1 MDPRPQLTGKLFW
14 DEHRT
19 FIIAEVAQTHDG
31 SLGLAHAFIDAVA
44 AAGADAVKFQTHI
57 ADAESTPKE
66 PWRVKFSPKDETRF
80 EYWKRMEFTEG
91 EWLGLKQ
98 HADEVGIVFLSSPF
112 SHQAVDLLERIG
124 IPGWKIPSG
133 EVGNLPLIEH
143 CTRTGKSIIL
153 SSGLSGYEEL
163 DAAVNLVKEKGN
175 PLAVLQCTST
185 YPCPPE
191 KIGINLI
198 PEFRH
203 RYKTPVGLSDHS
215 GTIFP
220 GMAAMALGASILEV
234 HVTLSRQMYGPD
246 VSSSVTT
253 EELQQLA
260 DASRFFNKMFSSP
273 VDKDKIA
280 REMLPIHKIFSKSIV
295 AAVDIQEGSIL
306 RHEHLTAKKPGGGI
320 PPSQLKDVIGLRIT
334 KFVKKDDPIDDTD
347 LEFPTGHLPT
357 VG

>member
-1 MDPRPQLTGKLFW
+1 MDPRPPLTRKLFW
-14 DEHRT
+14 DEHRA

-31 SLGLAHAFIDAVA
+31 SLGLAHAFIDSAA

-57 ADAESTPKE
+57 ADAESTPSE
-66 PWRVKFSPKDETRF
+66 PWRVKFSPKDETRY
-80 EYWKRMEFTEG
+80 EYWKRMEFSES

-98 HADEVGIVFLSSPF
+98 HADDLGIVFLSSPF

-124 IPGWKIPSG
+124 VPGWKIPSG
-133 EVGNLPLIEH
+133 EIGNLPLIEH
-143 CTRTGKSIIL
+143 CTRTGKPIIL
-153 SSGLSGYEEL
+153 SSGLSSFDEL

-203 RYKTPVGLSDHS
+203 RYKTHVGLSDHS
-215 GTIFP
+215 GTIYP
-220 GMAAMALGASILEV
+220 ALAAMALGASIVEV
-234 HVTLSRQMYGPD
+234 HFTMSRQMYGPD

-253 EELQQLA
+253 EELLQIA
-260 DASRFFNKMFSSP
+260 EASRFYNKMFGSP
-273 VDKDKIA
+273 IDKDKVA
-280 REMLPIHKIFSKSIV
+280 REMAPVHKIFSKSLV
-295 AAVDIQEGSIL
+295 AAVDIVEGSIL
-306 RHEHLTAKKPGGGI
+306 RREHLTAKKPGGGI
-320 PPSQLKDVIGLRIT
+320 PPSRLADVIGLRIT
-334 KFVKKDDPIDDTD
+334 KDVKKDEPILDTD

-357 VG
+357 VS

>member
-19 FIIAEVAQTHDG
+19 FVIAEVAQTHDG

-57 ADAESTPKE
+57 ADAESTPAE
-66 PWRVKFSPKDETRF
+66 PWRVKFSPKEETRF
-80 EYWKRMEFTEG
+80 EYWKRMEFSES

-98 HADEVGIVFLSSPF
+98 HADDLGIIFLSSPF

-143 CTRTGKSIIL
+143 CTRTGKPVIL
-153 SSGLSGYEEL
+153 SSGLSSYDEL
-163 DAAVNLVKEKGN
+163 DAAVSLVKEKGN

-203 RYKTPVGLSDHS
+203 RYKVPVGLSDHS
-215 GTIFP
+215 GTIYP
-220 GMAAMALGASILEV
+220 ALAAMSLGAAIVEV

-246 VSSSVTT
+246 VSSSITM
-253 EELQQLA
+253 EELLQVT
-260 DASRFFNKMFSSP
+260 DAARFYNKMFSSP
-273 VDKDKIA
+273 VDKDKVA
-280 REMLPIHKIFSKSIV
+280 REMAPIHQIFSKSLV
-295 AAVDIQEGSIL
+295 AAVDIEEGQIL
-306 RHEHLTAKKPGGGI
+306 TRAHLTAKKPGGGI

-334 KFVKKDDPIDDTD
+334 KFVKKDDPIHDTD